1 MDRSNSSRVLR
12 RAYQASTMKNV
23 LTVTGNALLLV
34 ALGAFLRG
42 GTFILRAHFA
52 QMRGAVVL
60 NRATATR
67 STGSSVINKVP
78 PDGPLGK
85 INIPRIGVSSVILE
99 GTDKDVLAL
108 SVGHVPGTALP
119 GSDGNVAL
127 AAHRDT
133 FFRGLEHVRI
143 GDDIRLVSIQG
154 DRDYRVDMT
163 RIVAPSDV
171 SVLKETGEP
180 TLTLITCYPFHY
192 IGPAPK
198 RFIVQAHLIQH

>member
-1 MDRSNSSRVLR
+1 
-12 RAYQASTMKNV
+12 MKNV
-23 LTVTGNALLLV
+23 LTFIGNVLLLV
-34 ALGAFLRG
+34 SLVAFLWC
-42 GTFILRAHFA
+42 GTVVLRAHFA
-52 QMRGAVVL
+52 QMRGAELL
-60 NRATATR
+60 NRATAAR
-67 STGSSVINKVP
+67 STDRPVIDNAP
-78 PDGPLGK
+78 PEGPLGK

-133 FFRGLEHVRI
+133 FFRGLEHVRL
-143 GDDIRLVSIQG
+143 GDDIRLVSMRG
-154 DRDYRVDMT
+154 DRDYRVDTT
-163 RIVAPSDV
+163 RVVAPTDV

-192 IGPAPK
+192 IGPAPR
-198 RFIVQAHLIQH
+198 RFIVQAHLIRH

>member
-1 MDRSNSSRVLR
+1 
-12 RAYQASTMKNV
+12 MKNV
-23 LTVTGNALLLV
+23 LTFIGNVLLLV
-34 ALGAFLRG
+34 SLVAFLWC
-42 GTFILRAHFA
+42 GTVVLRAHFA
-52 QMRGAVVL
+52 QMRGAELL
-60 NRATATR
+60 NRATAAR
-67 STGSSVINKVP
+67 STDRPVINNAP
-78 PDGPLGK
+78 PEGPLGK

-133 FFRGLEHVRI
+133 FFRGLEHVR
-143 GDDIRLVSIQG
+143 L
-154 DRDYRVDMT
+154 RV
-163 RIVAPSDV
+163 VAPTDV

>member
-1 MDRSNSSRVLR
+1 
-12 RAYQASTMKNV
+12 MKNV
-23 LTVTGNALLLV
+23 LTVTGNVMLLAAL
-34 ALGAFLRG
+34 AAFLWC
-42 GTFILRAHFA
+42 GTVILRAHFA
-52 QMRGAVVL
+52 QTQGVAVL
-60 NRATATR
+60 TRATATR
-67 STGSSVINKVP
+67 SIDRPNINKAS

-85 INIPRIGVSSVILE
+85 ISIQRVGISSVILE
-99 GTDKDVLAL
+99 GTDRDVLAL
-108 SVGHVPGTALP
+108 SVGHVRGTALP

-133 FFRGLEHVRI
+133 FFCGLEHIRI

-154 DRDYRVDMT
+154 ERHYRVDTT
-163 RIVAPSDV
+163 RVVAPTDV

-198 RFIVQAHLIQH
+198 RFIVQTHLIQH